1 VRHLTRF
8 LGVVTSRRRAFTFA
22 LLGGL
27 VLVLL
32 ASPLAVADDVYSNI
46 GPASQIPS
54 GGLVGRYPI
63 ANYQLDQYFPAI
75 QVGVFSGIDTSG
87 LLPMIAYFIAQVI
100 WLITAF
106 IAYAVITLFA
116 FAFSL
121 DLVNGNGTPG
131 SGALAPVSQAIH
143 NIYTSTFGS
152 PWLIAAVALVSLWAM
167 WKTLV
172 QRRYTE
178 TAGTL
183 AVSLLYCI
191 LALGIVT
198 QPQRTIAPASQL
210 ANKLS
215 TALLSLTSQGNLS
228 SEEAAKQ
235 AAGNQLFSLLVIQPW
250 TVLEFGGIEHCT
262 TTVAGKAVSVPVRP
276 LSSNP
281 AQEEALSSRLQ
292 NTTEIHTPDGKTCIN
307 NELKYAPHFL
317 TYPFQGHERN
327 QEYEALEHADD
338 HDLPETDP
346 GKHNSSYPLGPAD
359 KPAAEAAG
367 KGGQYQRLLL
377 SLLILVGE
385 LGAWLLLGALAVGV
399 IIAGVFLLLTLAFA
413 PFALVIG
420 VIPGKG
426 HEFFR
431 AWLAKLAGYLLRKV
445 IYSVILAVVLAVC
458 AALADATSN
467 LGWFMAFA
475 LQALFLW
482 AVFLQRDRIAGD
494 LLAATAG
501 PKAARDEVGRLQ
513 SLYYTSR
520 LAQLTG
526 LHRHHTPAAFT
537 GGHGSDTAVPPSNST
552 KEAAVDNDTP
562 PVPRGVDVP
571 EPGDD
576 IDEPIGSSEGGPLPA
591 PPEQQSDYEEPIVS
605 SEAPLPIP
613 REPKGVEVPEPMDA
627 YHDPNA
633 ASRPKPVS
641 AQAEPRTDHDSHRP
655 KASQETP
662 APPRSDSRLDPDEEP
677 A

>member
-1 VRHLTRF
+1 MKHL
-8 LGVVTSRRRAFTFA
+8 RRVLRWVARKRRVLALA

-32 ASPLAVADDVYSNI
+32 AGPSAVADDVYANI
-46 GPASQIPS
+46 GPASPIPS

-63 ANYQLDQYFPAI
+63 TDFQLDQYFPAI
-75 QVGVFSGIDTSG
+75 QVGVFSGVDTSG
-87 LLPMIAYFIAQVI
+87 LLPMIAYFIAQLL

-143 NIYTSTFGS
+143 NIYAGTFGS
-152 PWLIAAVALVSLWAM
+152 AWLIAAVVLVSLWAM
-167 WKTLV
+167 WKALV

-183 AVSLLYCI
+183 AVSLLYCV

-198 QPQRTIAPASQL
+198 QPQRTIAPASEL

-215 TALLSLTSQGNLS
+215 TALLSLTSQGNLT

-235 AAGNQLFSLLVIQPW
+235 AVGNQLFSLLIMRPW
-250 TVLEFGGIEHCT
+250 TVLEFGGIEHCA

-281 AQEEALSSRLQ
+281 TQEETLSNRLQ
-292 NTTEIHTPDGKTCIN
+292 NTPEIHTPRGKTCIN

-317 TYPFQGHERN
+317 AYPFQSHERN

-346 GKHNSSYPLGPAD
+346 AKHNGSYPLGPAD
-359 KPAAEAAG
+359 EPAAEASG

-377 SLLILVGE
+377 SLLILAGE
-385 LGAWLLLGALAVGV
+385 IGAWLLLGALAAGV
-399 IIAGVFLLLTLAFA
+399 IIAGVFLLLTLMLA

-420 VIPGKG
+420 VIPGRG

-431 AWLAKLAGYLLRKV
+431 RWLAKLAAYLLRKV
-445 IYSVILAVVLAVC
+445 IYSVILAIVLALS
-458 AALADATSN
+458 AALEDATSN

-475 LQALFLW
+475 LQAVFLW
-482 AVFLQRDRIAGD
+482 AVFKERDRITGD

-501 PKAARDEVGRLQ
+501 HEATRDGAGRLQ
-513 SLYYTSR
+513 SLYYASR
-520 LAQLTG
+520 LARMTG
-526 LHRHHTPAAFT
+526 LHREPHPASAT
-537 GGHGSDTAVPPSNST
+537 HGGHAGDTGVPPSNPT
-552 KEAAVDNDTP
+552 KEAAMDISP
-562 PVPRGVDVP
+562 PRGVDVP
-571 EPGDD
+571 EPGEGY
-576 IDEPIGSSEGGPLPA
+576 DEPIASTEGGSIPPSALEPYDDDDESEPA
-591 PPEQQSDYEEPIVS
+591 AGSEQPQAMASGD
-605 SEAPLPIP
+605 
-613 REPKGVEVPEPMDA
+613 RVPDA
-627 YHDPNA
+627 
-633 ASRPKPVS
+633 
-641 AQAEPRTDHDSHRP
+641 
-655 KASQETP
+655 
-662 APPRSDSRLDPDEEP
+662 DEEP

>member
-1 VRHLTRF
+1 MRRLARTLRM
-8 LGVVTSRRRAFTFA
+8 VTSRRRVFTLA

-32 ASPLAVADDVYSNI
+32 AGPLAVADDVYSNI

-87 LLPMIAYFIAQVI
+87 LLPMIAYFVAQVI

-106 IAYAVITLFA
+106 IAYAVITIFA

-143 NIYTSTFGS
+143 NIYANTFGS
-152 PWLIAAVALVSLWAM
+152 PWLIAAVSLVSLWAM
-167 WKTLV
+167 WKALV

-198 QPQRTIAPASQL
+198 QPQHTIAPASEL

-235 AAGNQLFSLLVIQPW
+235 AAGSQLFSLLVLQPW

-262 TTVAGKAVSVPVRP
+262 ISVAGKAVSVPVRP

-281 AQEEALSSRLQ
+281 NEEETLSSRLQ
-292 NTTEIHTPDGKTCIN
+292 NTPEIHTPGGKTCIN

-317 TYPFQGHERN
+317 AYPFQGKERN

-338 HDLPETDP
+338 NDLPETDP
-346 GKHNSSYPLGPAD
+346 GKHNGSYPLGPAD
-359 KPAAEAAG
+359 KPAAEASG

-377 SLLILVGE
+377 SLLILTGE

-399 IIAGVFLLLTLAFA
+399 IVAGVFLLLTLAFA

-420 VIPGKG
+420 VIPGRG

-431 AWLAKLAGYLLRKV
+431 GWLAKLAGYLLRKV

-458 AALADATSN
+458 AALDDATSN

-482 AVFLQRDRIAGD
+482 AVFIQRDRIAGD

-501 PKAARDEVGRLQ
+501 PKAARDDVGRLQ

-520 LAQLTG
+520 LARMAG
-526 LHRHHTPAAFT
+526 LHRSHTQQAASTRGHADDT
-537 GGHGSDTAVPPSNST
+537 GVPPTNPT
-552 KEAAVDNDTP
+552 KEVPSMAASA
-562 PVPRGVDVP
+562 PRGINVP
-571 EPGDD
+571 EPGEGY
-576 IDEPIGSSEGGPLPA
+576 DEPIASTEGADIPKAALEPYDDDESKPATGSATLPPLTAGSPA
-591 PPEQQSDYEEPIVS
+591 P
-605 SEAPLPIP
+605 
-613 REPKGVEVPEPMDA
+613 
-627 YHDPNA
+627 
-633 ASRPKPVS
+633 
-641 AQAEPRTDHDSHRP
+641 
-655 KASQETP
+655 
-662 APPRSDSRLDPDEEP
+662 DPDEEP